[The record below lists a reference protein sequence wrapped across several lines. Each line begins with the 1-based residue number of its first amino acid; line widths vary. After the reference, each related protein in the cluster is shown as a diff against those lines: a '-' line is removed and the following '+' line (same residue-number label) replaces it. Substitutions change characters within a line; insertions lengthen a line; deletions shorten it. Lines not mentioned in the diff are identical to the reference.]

1 MAHRDENE
9 ADAIHVAP
17 QRPVPVPRPRKT
29 IVDIQPFTGRDNE
42 DITEWMINWDIAAVA
57 NGLTDENQI
66 QLIPAYLSGRAAR
79 MFWRIPLE
87 ERQDLEQLK
96 ESLEDHFNTEEKK
109 FLARQ
114 KLQEIAQGPKE
125 SVAEFSEKIDKL
137 VIKGHDGLDSLERKD
152 RIACE
157 FFIKG
162 LRPEIKETVWEKSP
176 RSFQEAIT
184 AAERREVF
192 LNSLG
197 RKSRV
202 NTISDDVMA
211 TIQKFN
217 EERVKSNEEIWKA
230 IQNLTKAVESLASQA
245 ANKAQLAS
253 QEPVV
258 ALQPS
263 RYQGARRPPNGHVV
277 YYRCNQPGHIQR
289 NCPQAAPR
297 RSQQQNTNRS

>member
-1 MAHRDENE
+1 M
-9 ADAIHVAP
+9 
-17 QRPVPVPRPRKT
+17 T
-29 IVDIQPFTGRDNE
+29 
-42 DITEWMINWDIAAVA
+42 
-57 NGLTDENQI
+57 
-66 QLIPAYLSGRAAR
+66 
-79 MFWRIPLE
+79 
-87 ERQDLEQLK
+87 
-96 ESLEDHFNTEEKK
+96 
-109 FLARQ
+109 
-114 KLQEIAQGPKE
+114 
-125 SVAEFSEKIDKL
+125 
-137 VIKGHDGLDSLERKD
+137 KGHDGLDSLERKD

-192 LNSLG
+192 LHSLG

-202 NTISDDVMA
+202 STISDDVMV

-230 IQNLTKAVESLASQA
+230 IQNLTKAVENLASQA
-245 ANKAQLAS
+245 ANQAQLAS

-277 YYRCNQPGHIQR
+277 CYRCNQPGHTQR